1 MPSAKDK
8 SSVAKQAAENATGFV
23 LGATLAAPQ
32 KSFIFV
38 ERISV
43 LEEFESQSLSA
54 ACKAMCRSRKRL
66 KTNAGDGRNWRFY
79 SGTGSV
85 ILIGAIRAEMSS
97 EIICVGYTC
106 PLCKQRV
113 VVLRSSDPPPQNSDL
128 IHSQCKCGYYRPV
141 RISEIQ
147 FLEVWR
153 ATAA

>member
-85 ILIGAIRAEMSS
+85 ILIGAIRLKCLAKLYVWATRVPCASS
-97 EIICVGYTC
+97 GSWCC
-106 PLCKQRV
+106 AR
-113 VVLRSSDPPPQNSDL
+113 L
-128 IHSQCKCGYYRPV
+128 IRRRKTP
-141 RISEIQ
+141 I
-147 FLEVWR
+147 
-153 ATAA
+153 